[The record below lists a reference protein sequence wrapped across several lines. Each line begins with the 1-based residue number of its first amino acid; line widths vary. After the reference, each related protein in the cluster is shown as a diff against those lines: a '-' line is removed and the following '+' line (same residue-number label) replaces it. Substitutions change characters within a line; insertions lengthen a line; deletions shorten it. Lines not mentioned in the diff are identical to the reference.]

1 MNKIKNAIVAAAVAV
16 LTGCISNPVTTI
28 TSSIPVEQG
37 KYSVLA
43 EEVTGTHTEVY
54 WLFFSFGMGGSGQRN
69 AYRDAMRKVPGAD
82 GLVTMSVDDESFI
95 LIPFVLPSF
104 YTTRVTGTP
113 IKLGHNN

>member
-1 MNKIKNAIVAAAVAV
+1 MNKIKLAVVAAAAAV
-16 LTGCISNPVTTI
+16 LAGCISSPVTTI
-28 TSSIPVEQG
+28 TSSIPIEQG

-69 AYRDAMRKVPGAD
+69 AYRDAMKQVPGAD
-82 GLVTMSVDDESFI
+82 GHVTMSVDSESFI
-95 LIPFVLPSF
+95 LFPFVLPSF

-113 IKLGHNN
+113 VKLGHND